1 MKLISNAPAI
11 LSRTFVILSR
21 RFAIMPR
28 SFVILSRRRRISTI
42 RTALGDP
49 SLLLRVTV
57 KTQEV

>member
-11 LSRTFVILSR
+11 LS
-21 RFAIMPR
+21 R

-42 RTALGDP
+42 RTALRDP